1 MSHKVN
7 PKGYRLG
14 NTATWD
20 SRWFASKSF
29 KDNLEEDLNIR
40 KFLKKKLSKAGLQR
54 IEVERFP
61 GKLKIIISSSRPGL
75 IIGRQGKGI
84 EVLKSE
90 LLTKVLKI
98 KANKKQNTKNI
109 QLAIKEVK
117 NPWLEAS
124 FTAQWVAR
132 QIEGR
137 MPFRRVLKQAL
148 SRIKLLNKAQ
158 GARIEVSGRLNGVTI
173 ARKEWL
179 AFGKM
184 PRQTIRADIDFYET
198 EAHCTYGVIGIK
210 VWIYKGE
217 KFDKN
222 KVYVASK
229 ESKI

>member
-14 NTATWD
+14 HTTTWD
-20 SRWFASKSF
+20 SRWFSLKNF
-29 KDNLEEDLNIR
+29 KENLEEDLNIR
-40 KFLKKKLSKAGLQR
+40 KFLNKKLSKAGVQK
-54 IEVERFP
+54 IEIERFP

-84 EVLKSE
+84 EALKDE
-90 LLTKVLKI
+90 LMRKVLKI
-98 KANKKQNTKNI
+98 KTTQKKNSGTKNI

-148 SRIKLLNKAQ
+148 NRIKLLNKAQ

-198 EAHCTYGVIGIK
+198 EAHCTYGVIGVK

-217 KFDKN
+217 KFDKG

-229 ESKI
+229 ES

>member
-7 PKGYRLG
+7 PKGFRLG
-14 NTATWD
+14 TTTTWD
-20 SRWFASKSF
+20 SRWFSTKNF
-29 KDNLEEDLNIR
+29 KENLKEDLDIR
-40 KFLKKKLSKAGLQR
+40 KFLEKKLSKAGLQR
-54 IEVERFP
+54 VEIERFP

-75 IIGRQGKGI
+75 IIGRQGKGV
-84 EVLKSE
+84 ETLKNE
-90 LLTKVLKI
+90 LMSKVLKI
-98 KANKKQNTKNI
+98 KTSNKKNTKNI

-117 NPWLEAS
+117 EPWLEAS

-184 PRQTIRADIDFYET
+184 PRQTIRADIDFFET
-198 EAHCTYGVIGIK
+198 EAHCTYGVIGVK

-217 KFDKN
+217 KFDKD
-222 KVYVASK
+222 KVYATSK
-229 ESKI
+229 ES